1 MEKIDMTAVI
11 LFTILPIMLTFS
23 SIQSFWQI
31 RLLKRY
37 KGRVNAKVVGIREHI
52 YFDRI
57 FKKVTVYFF
66 TFQYCIDDVT
76 YVLELK
82 WGVTDNVRYP
92 LGSEVELSYDEKNH
106 TNFLVSGEEKHWKKE
121 AIQIMIWAGASWLF
135 IICALIHD
143 IFFS

>member
-57 FKKVTVYFF
+57 FKKHQF
-66 TFQYCIDDVT
+66 TTF
-76 YVLELK
+76 
-82 WGVTDNVRYP
+82 
-92 LGSEVELSYDEKNH
+92 
-106 TNFLVSGEEKHWKKE
+106 
-121 AIQIMIWAGASWLF
+121 
-135 IICALIHD
+135 
-143 IFFS
+143 